1 MKRSGEENKTI
12 VYFKTIENAP
22 ARRKLAGFLEYARMR
37 EWNVQTVPANI
48 GDVRP
53 AIDFWKPD
61 GCVVNSASGNN
72 NFNGGALGGVPSVFI
87 DRPIASLLKSDSCI
101 YHDSPSSVRLAMR
114 HLLRRTPASCA
125 YVSWPVRHAWEDERR
140 AAYEAV
146 METAGLPVHIH
157 RTQCGVSDAIGLQRE
172 FAGFIATLPKPAAVL
187 AAADPLG
194 VHVIAACHLAG
205 CSVPDDVS
213 VVGIDND
220 LELCE
225 SSIPALSSV
234 APDHF
239 YAGRRAAEVLDDL
252 IHGGRRKAVVETYAN
267 PAFASRGSSLV
278 LRRSDHIAVAAM
290 ENIRLNACSGISAK
304 YVLSEFGCSR
314 RNAEYRF
321 RAATGLSPA
330 EAIRKVRYARALE
343 LLRTGAN
350 ITVSE
355 AASLCGYSSIAAFS
369 RFFKSMSGKSPTKAR
384 NANQTVSRRR

>member
-1 MKRSGEENKTI
+1 MQGTSGANKI
-12 VYFKTIENAP
+12 VVYFKTIENAP

-48 GDVRP
+48 GDVRS

-72 NFNGGALGGVPSVFI
+72 NFIGDALGGVPSVFI
-87 DRPIASLLKSDSCI
+87 DRPIASLLRTDSCI
-101 YHDSPSSVRLAMR
+101 YHDSSASVRLAMS
-114 HLLRRTPASCA
+114 HLLRRSPASCA
-125 YVSWPVRHAWEDERR
+125 YVSWPIRHAWEDERR
-140 AAYEAV
+140 TAYETA
-146 METAGLPVHIH
+146 METVGLPTHVH
-157 RTQCGVSDAIGLQRE
+157 RTQCGIADVIGLQRE
-172 FAGFIATLPKPAAVL
+172 LASFIASLPKPAAVL

-234 APDHF
+234 SPDHF
-239 YAGRRAAEVLDDL
+239 WAGRRAAEVLDVL
-252 IHGGRRKAVVETYAN
+252 MRGGRHRAVVEMYAN

-278 LRRSDHIAVAAM
+278 LRRSDRLAVAAM
-290 ENIRLNACSGISAK
+290 ENIRLNACAGISAK
-304 YVLSEFGCSR
+304 DVLAGFGCSR

-321 RAATGLSPA
+321 RAATGLSPV
-330 EAIRKVRYARALE
+330 EAIRKARYERALE
-343 LLRTGAN
+343 LLGPRGDT
-350 ITVSE
+350 TVSE
-355 AASLCGYSSIAAFS
+355 AASHCGYASVAAFS
-369 RFFKSMSGKSPTKAR
+369 RFFKSMSGKSPKNAR
-384 NANQTVSRRR
+384 NASQIAS